1 MGTFWGKVNDS
12 LADTLNDFFEY
23 RGRVW
28 IVSIRENQL
37 LNDSLIVSEDSF
49 REPMDWMVDQGY
61 PDDVLEELEYL
72 KLSQSIS
79 VKVGDIEHCIMRVK

>member
-12 LADTLNDFFEY
+12 LAKSLNDFSEY

-37 LNDSLIVSEDSF
+37 LNDSVIVSEDSF

-79 VKVGDIEHCIMRVK
+79 VTVGDVEHCIMRVK